1 MNDELLF
8 YKKWIPNYH
17 YDTEQIEE
25 AAEKF
30 RVIRD
35 KVAIYVLEDPS
46 GETDSQNVFS
56 WDIKKFFTD

>member
-1 MNDELLF
+1 MAQ
-8 YKKWIPNYH
+8 KIQVT
-17 YDTEQIEE
+17 TEQIEE